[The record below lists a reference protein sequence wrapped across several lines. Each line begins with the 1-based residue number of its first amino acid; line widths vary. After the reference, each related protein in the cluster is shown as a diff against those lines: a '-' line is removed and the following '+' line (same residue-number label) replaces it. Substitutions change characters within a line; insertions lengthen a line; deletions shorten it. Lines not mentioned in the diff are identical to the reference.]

1 MKYGIVEN
9 ITDLASCTIAT
20 VTICKNLYQELK
32 KQDHTHLRLIQIED
46 EAPEGKFAVKLQEGK
61 LQIADGSFFG
71 YKTIDLT
78 KHLIQFDPDSTF
90 DVFGSGCTRE
100 LSNPLKKACYE
111 GSEKCFLL
119 LSEKEGPSAWLK
131 SVTDYNKLDFGET
144 IEIMPLV

>member
-32 KQDHTHLRLIQIED
+32 KQDHTHLRLIKIEE
-46 EAPEGKFAVKLQEGK
+46 EAPEGNFAVKLQEGK
-61 LQIADGSFFG
+61 LQIANGSFFA
-71 YKTIDLT
+71 YKTIDLS

-90 DVFGSGCTRE
+90 DVFGTGYVRE
-100 LSNPLKKACYE
+100 LSNPLKKASYE
-111 GSEKCFLL
+111 GHDKAFLL

-131 SVTDYNKLDFGET
+131 GITDYNNLDFGEIVEVT
-144 IEIMPLV
+144 PLI